1 LTLTLR
7 ARIKTDILIVNMNT
21 CPKDAVL
28 SVWHKADC
36 LLRMAPSGTRLA
48 IPLMLLDN
56 LPDDA
61 QNPSRTQSYPLSIYF
76 SAPGHRLAES
86 HLWF

>member
-1 LTLTLR
+1 M
-7 ARIKTDILIVNMNT
+7 LIVNMNT
-21 CPKDAVL
+21 CPKDAAL
-28 SVWHKADC
+28 SVWYKEDC

-48 IPLMLLDN
+48 IPLMLFDK
-56 LPDDA
+56 LPGDA
-61 QNPSRTQSYPLSIYF
+61 QNPSREQAYPLSVYF